1 MLDLRRV
8 ERLVELWLD
17 EDIAHYD
24 LTSKIMIDPDADGR
38 FQMNAREPMLVCGL
52 EVAAMVF
59 RRLDSQLSFEIN
71 QQDGTHIEPGTVIAA
86 VSGKAQAIL
95 SAERTALN
103 LVQRLSGV
111 ATETAKYVAEV
122 AHTKAAIVDT
132 RKTTPGLR
140 MLEKYAVFCGG
151 GRSHRL
157 ALDNGIMLKDN
168 HIAVAGSIENAVRR
182 AQDQAPILT
191 KIEVECDRLD
201 QVREALDAGADII
214 MLDNMTNG
222 DMREAVVMV
231 DGRAKLE
238 CSGGVRLDTIREKAE
253 TGVDYIS
260 VGRMTQ
266 SAPCVDIGLDKA

>member
-1 MLDLRRV
+1 
-8 ERLVELWLD
+8 
-17 EDIAHYD
+17 
-24 LTSKIMIDPDADGR
+24 
-38 FQMNAREPMLVCGL
+38 
-52 EVAAMVF
+52 
-59 RRLDSQLSFEIN
+59 
-71 QQDGTHIEPGTVIAA
+71 
-86 VSGKAQAIL
+86 
-95 SAERTALN
+95 
-103 LVQRLSGV
+103 
-111 ATETAKYVAEV
+111 
-122 AHTKAAIVDT
+122 
-132 RKTTPGLR
+132 
-140 MLEKYAVFCGG
+140 
-151 GRSHRL
+151 
-157 ALDNGIMLKDN
+157 MLKDN